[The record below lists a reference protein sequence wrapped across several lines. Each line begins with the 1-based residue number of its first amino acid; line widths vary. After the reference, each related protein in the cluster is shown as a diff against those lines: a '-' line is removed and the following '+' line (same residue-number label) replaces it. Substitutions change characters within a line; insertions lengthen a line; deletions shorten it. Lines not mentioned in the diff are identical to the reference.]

1 MLILG
6 IDPGKK
12 GGIVMRDGLAVVYQ
26 RRADGPAGY
35 RTQATNTDPD
45 PGDLLTLWADLWCI
59 GRPGLAL
66 LEAPSWHA
74 GPAARMPASVAGR
87 HGMEHALWRMLLAAH
102 AVPYEVLRP
111 QDWRKRAG
119 ITVAKGGDPK
129 AATIA
134 VVRARLPGL
143 DLVPPRC
150 SKAHDGLADAAGLA
164 LAGGVK

>member
-1 MLILG
+1 MIVLG

-12 GGIVMRDGLAVVYQ
+12 GAVVMLDGLEVVYS
-26 RRADGPAGY
+26 RRADGPDGY

-45 PGDLLTLWADLWCI
+45 PGDLLALWADLPA
-59 GRPGLAL
+59 RPGLVL
-66 LEAPSWHA
+66 IEAPSWHA
-74 GPAARMPASVAGR
+74 GPGQRMPASVAGR

-102 AVPYEVLRP
+102 GVPYQVMAAK
-111 QDWRKRAG
+111 DWRKRDG
-119 ITVAKGGDPK
+119 IVVGKGGDPK
-129 AATIA
+129 AATVA

-143 DLVPPRC
+143 DLVPARG